1 MKYSKELAKTKKSQN
16 LENKLKYLE
25 STENFPV
32 SQGYIQCKKW
42 LRMNVSRK
50 KINGFKIRRKCDW

>member
-32 SQGYIQCKKW
+32 SQGYIQCKK
-42 LRMNVSRK
+42 
-50 KINGFKIRRKCDW
+50 